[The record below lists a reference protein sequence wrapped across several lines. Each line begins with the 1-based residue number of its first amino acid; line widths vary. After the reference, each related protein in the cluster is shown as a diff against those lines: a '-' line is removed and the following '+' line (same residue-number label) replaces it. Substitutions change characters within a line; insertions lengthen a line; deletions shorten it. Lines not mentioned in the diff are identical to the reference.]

1 MKKTLFI
8 LLALFVCVGMEA
20 QNTRKK
26 DKKVAKK
33 AIVNTVQPVAADSL
47 SYAIGLLQAESLVQ
61 YLTQREAVDTAH
73 LDVALS
79 ALNCNLPAEEV
90 NRLIAFVAGLK
101 IQKMNADMQGS
112 LNRDFTGK
120 ADTNF
125 VQLPL
130 MNQGLSDAA
139 LNRQGMLTKEQAH
152 DIVKRQERFITENL
166 RIEGEQFLEA
176 NKDAEGVV
184 TRPSGLQY
192 KVLTAGKGAVATE
205 NDMVEV
211 HYEGRLLNGTVFDS
225 SYKRGQ
231 TASFK
236 PTQVIKGWKEALT
249 LMPEGST
256 YELYIP
262 YNLGY
267 GEAGTRGIPPYATLI
282 FKVQV
287 IKVNP

>member
-1 MKKTLFI
+1 MKHIFLLTLAFLTCI
-8 LLALFVCVGMEA
+8 GVDA

-26 DKKVAKK
+26 DKKQPKK
-33 AIVNTVQPVAADSL
+33 EIVNTVKPVAADSL

-61 YLTQREAVDTAH
+61 YLTQREAIDTAH

-79 ALNCNLPAEEV
+79 ALNCNLPTEEV

-101 IQKMNADMQGS
+101 IQKMNVEMQGN

-120 ADTNF
+120 ADTAF
-125 VQLPL
+125 IQLPL
-130 MNQGLSDAA
+130 MNQGLTDAA
-139 LNRQGMLTKEQAH
+139 LGRSGMLTMQQAN
-152 DIVKRQERFITENL
+152 DIVKRQELFIGENL
-166 RIEGEQFLEA
+166 RIEGQQFLEK

-205 NDMVEV
+205 NSMVEV
-211 HYEGRLLNGTVFDS
+211 HYEGRLLDGTVFDS

-236 PTQVIKGWKEALT
+236 PSQVIKGWKEALT

-262 YNLGY
+262 YDLGY
-267 GEAGTRGIPPYATLI
+267 GEAGTRGIPPYSTLI

-287 IKVNP
+287 IKVK